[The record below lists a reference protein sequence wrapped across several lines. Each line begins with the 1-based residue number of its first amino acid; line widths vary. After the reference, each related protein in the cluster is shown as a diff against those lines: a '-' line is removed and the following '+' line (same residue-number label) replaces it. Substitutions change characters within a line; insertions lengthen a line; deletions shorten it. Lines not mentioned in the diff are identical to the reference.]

1 MRYQSPNLPEI
12 RHLLSGLQEGAGTH
26 RAPGKLR
33 TRSSEERAELRQIFL
48 ARALDKQH
56 AAAYNQEMQVELH
69 SRKRKENRAFFNTID
84 PHQTPVINP
93 DSSAPVRMTF
103 LHGPGS

>member
-69 SRKRKENRAFFNTID
+69 SRKERKAV
-84 PHQTPVINP
+84 H
-93 DSSAPVRMTF
+93 F
-103 LHGPGS
+103 LILLIHIKLLLLILILQHLFG